1 MKLIALVA
9 VAVLVNGTRTTIN
22 PGEEVTGLNPVDAAE
37 LKRIGAVQDEDEAR
51 AEEKASATAET
62 KANREF
68 AQMRKSVQASAAAIE
83 AGKA

>member
-22 PGEEVTGLNPVDAAE
+22 PGEEVTGLNPVDAAD
-37 LKRIGAVQDEDEAR
+37 LKRIGAVQDEDEAL
-51 AEEKASATAET
+51 AEEKANAKAED

-68 AQMRKSVQASAAAIE
+68 AQMRKSVQASNAAIE
-83 AGKA
+83 AK